1 MILYSPI
8 ASARI
13 RALNLKDRSAMRMIG
28 MGEKSVVVCSKRL
41 LALFSIL
48 LASAV
53 QAFPCDQPIVI
64 SNWKSCQVGELSDK
78 GGDDWQAVPE
88 WTRDKAVYF
97 GHDPR
102 ALANHGLCNAKFR
115 RVALCWPG
123 WQIGDPDE
131 CSFLLCSGYLTASSA
146 AEERKEMLEGN

>member
-1 MILYSPI
+1 M
-8 ASARI
+8 
-13 RALNLKDRSAMRMIG
+13 NLGGRSAMRISG
-28 MGEKSVVVCSKRL
+28 MGEKNVVVCIRRL
-41 LALFSIL
+41 LALISIL
-48 LASAV
+48 LGSAV

-78 GGDDWQAVPE
+78 GGDADWQAVPE

-97 GHDPR
+97 GHDAR
-102 ALANHGLCNAKFR
+102 ALANHGLCNTKFR

-131 CSFLLCSGYLTASSA
+131 CSFLLCSGYLTALRA